1 MNGNMEEQSRKIKA
15 FDAINIPEFRLYIIM
30 RFFFIMALRMTAT
43 VVGWKIYI
51 LTRNPLALGM
61 IGLSEVIPA
70 VSLALYAGHVIDR
83 SDKRKMLL
91 RSIFFYLIC
100 IIALLIIHL
109 DATEQYA
116 GKKTIELSIYLV
128 IFCTGVI
135 RAFSGPTTN
144 ALIAQLVP
152 KTVLPNAVTWSSGT
166 WLIASVIGHATAG
179 FLIAH
184 AGYTITF
191 SLITGYIVVALI
203 CVAFIAPKSIVN
215 LNKEQKVWE
224 SMKEGL
230 RHVYR
235 TKELLGALSLD
246 LFAVLFGGAVALI
259 PVFAADILKVGA
271 EGFGWLN
278 AAADM
283 GAITSIALLTF
294 FPLQKNQGR
303 ILLYAVAGFGICII
317 VFGLSKLFWLS
328 FAALMFSGILDG
340 ISVVIRSTILQ
351 LKTPDS
357 MRGRVSSVNSMFI
370 NSSNELG
377 QFESGLAGK
386 LVGVVPSVV
395 LGGSVT
401 LLVVVITWLKA
412 PSLRKLEY

>member
-1 MNGNMEEQSRKIKA
+1 MKGNMEGKSRKGKA
-15 FDAINIPEFRLYIIM
+15 FDAMNVGEFRLYIIM
-30 RFFFIMALRMTAT
+30 RFFFIMALRMVGT

-70 VSLALYAGHVIDR
+70 VSLALYAGHVIDK

-91 RSIFFYLIC
+91 KTICFYLLC
-100 IIALLIIHL
+100 AVALLIIHL
-109 DATEQYA
+109 DVTEQYA
-116 GKKTIELSIYLV
+116 GKKIIEVSIYLV
-128 IFCTGVI
+128 IFCTGII
-135 RAFSGPTTN
+135 RSFSGPISHSI
-144 ALIAQLVP
+144 IAQLVP
-152 KTVLPNAVTWSSGT
+152 KSILPNAITWSSGT

-191 SLITGYIVVALI
+191 SVIISYII
-203 CVAFIAPKSIVN
+203 IAIACIACISPKPIVH
-215 LNKEQKVWE
+215 LNVQQKTWE

-230 RHVYR
+230 RHVFR

-259 PVFAADILKVGA
+259 PIFAADILKVGA

-283 GAITSIALLTF
+283 GAISSIALLTF

-317 VFGLSKLFWLS
+317 LFGLSKFFWLS
-328 FAALMFSGILDG
+328 FAALMLSGILDG
-340 ISVVIRSTILQ
+340 ISVVVRSTILQ

-357 MRGRVSSVNSMFI
+357 MRGRVSSINSMFI

-377 QFESGLAGK
+377 QFESGVAAK
-386 LVGVVPSVV
+386 LVGVIPSVV
-395 LGGSVT
+395 LGGCMT
-401 LLVVVITWLKA
+401 LLVVVITWIKA

>member
-1 MNGNMEEQSRKIKA
+1 MKGMEEQNRKVKA
-15 FDAINIPEFRLYIIM
+15 FDAINVPEFRLYIIM

-51 LTRNPLALGM
+51 LTRNPFALGM

-70 VSLALYAGHVIDR
+70 VSLALYAGHVIDKN
-83 SDKRKMLL
+83 DKRKMLL
-91 RSIFFYLIC
+91 KSISFYLVC
-100 IIALLIIHL
+100 IIALLIIHM
-109 DATEQYA
+109 DFTEQHA
-116 GKKTIELSIYLV
+116 GKKMVELSIYLV
-128 IFCTGVI
+128 IFCTGII

-152 KTVLPNAVTWSSGT
+152 KNILPNAVTWSSGT
-166 WLIASVIGHATAG
+166 WLIASVLGHATAG

-191 SLITGYIVVALI
+191 SVIITYIIVAIVCIALI
-203 CVAFIAPKSIVN
+203 GPKPIVN
-215 LNKEQKVWE
+215 LNTEQRIWE

-230 RHVYR
+230 RHVFK

-294 FPLQKNQGR
+294 FPLQRNQGR

-317 VFGLSKLFWLS
+317 LFGLSKIFWLS
-328 FAALMFSGILDG
+328 FAALMLSGILDG
-340 ISVVIRSTILQ
+340 VSVVVRSTILQ

-377 QFESGLAGK
+377 QFESGLAAK
-386 LVGVVPSVV
+386 LVGVIPAVV
-395 LGGSVT
+395 LGGSMT
-401 LLVVVITWLKA
+401 LFVVVITWLKA

>member
-1 MNGNMEEQSRKIKA
+1 MTGIMNEKNRTKP
-15 FDAINIPEFRLYIIM
+15 FDAIQIAEFRLYIIM
-30 RFFFIMALRMTAT
+30 RFFFIMALRMIGT

-70 VSLALYAGHVIDR
+70 VSLALYAGHVIDK

-91 RSIFFYLIC
+91 KSICLYLLC
-100 IIALLIIHL
+100 AIALLIIHL
-109 DATEQYA
+109 EGTEQYA
-116 GKKTIELSIYLV
+116 GKKIIELSIYGV

-135 RAFSGPTTN
+135 RAFSGP
-144 ALIAQLVP
+144 ISHSIVAQLVP
-152 KTVLPNAVTWSSGT
+152 KNILPNAISWSQGT

-179 FLIAH
+179 LLIAH
-184 AGYTITF
+184 TGYLFTF
-191 SLITGYIVVALI
+191 TLIIGYIVIAI
-203 CVAFIAPKSIVN
+203 GCIFFISPKPIVN
-215 LNKEQKVWE
+215 LNNQQKTWE
-224 SMKEGL
+224 SVKEGL
-230 RHVYR
+230 KHVFK

-271 EGFGWLN
+271 IGFGWLN
-278 AAADM
+278 AAADI
-283 GAITSIALLTF
+283 GAISIIIVLTF
-294 FPLQKNQGR
+294 FPLQKKQGQ

-317 VFGLSKLFWLS
+317 LFGLSKFFWLS
-328 FAALMFSGILDG
+328 FAALLLSGILDG
-340 ISVVIRSTILQ
+340 ISVVVRSTILQ

-377 QFESGLAGK
+377 QFESGVAAK
-386 LVGVVPSVV
+386 LVGVVPAVV
-395 LGGSVT
+395 LGGCMT
-401 LLVVVITWLKA
+401 LLVVVITWVKA
-412 PSLRKLEY
+412 PGLRKLEY

>member
-15 FDAINIPEFRLYIIM
+15 FDAINVPEFRLYIIM

-51 LTRNPLALGM
+51 LTRDPLALGM
-61 IGLSEVIPA
+61 IGLAEVIPA

-91 RSIFFYLIC
+91 RSIFFYMVC

-109 DATEQYA
+109 DVTEQYA

-191 SLITGYIVVALI
+191 SLITGYIIVALI

-230 RHVYR
+230 RHVYK

-317 VFGLSKLFWLS
+317 IFGLSTFFWLS

-386 LVGVVPSVV
+386 LVGVVPAVV

>member
-1 MNGNMEEQSRKIKA
+1 MNENPAEKKRKGKG
-15 FDAINIPEFRLYIIM
+15 FEAINIVEFRLYIVM
-30 RFFFIMALRMTAT
+30 RFFFIMALRMIGT
-43 VVGWKIYI
+43 VVGWKIYM

-70 VSLALYAGHVIDR
+70 VSLALYAGHVIDKN
-83 SDKRKMLL
+83 DKRKMLL
-91 RSIFFYLIC
+91 RSISFYLAC
-100 IIALLIIHL
+100 AIALLIVHL
-109 DATEQYA
+109 DATEKYA
-116 GKKTIELSIYLV
+116 GKQVIELSIYFV
-128 IFCTGVI
+128 IFCTGII
-135 RAFSGPTTN
+135 RAFSGPISN
-144 ALIAQLVP
+144 SIIAQLVP
-152 KTVLPNAVTWSSGT
+152 KAILPNAVTLSSGT

-184 AGYTITF
+184 TGYTITF
-191 SLITGYIVVALI
+191 SVIITYILIAIGCTVYMTPKP
-203 CVAFIAPKSIVN
+203 IANPN
-215 LNKEQKVWE
+215 LQQKTWE

-230 RHVYR
+230 RHVFR

-278 AAADM
+278 AAADI
-283 GAITSIALLTF
+283 GAISSIALLTF
-294 FPLQKNQGR
+294 FPLQRKQGL

-317 VFGLSKLFWLS
+317 IFGLSKFFLLS
-328 FAALMFSGILDG
+328 FAALMLSGILDG
-340 ISVVIRSTILQ
+340 VSVVVRSTILQ

-377 QFESGLAGK
+377 QFESGVAAK
-386 LVGVVPSVV
+386 LVGVVPAVV
-395 LGGSVT
+395 LGGAMT
-401 LLVVVITWLKA
+401 LLVVAITWLKA

>member
-1 MNGNMEEQSRKIKA
+1 MNGNMDERTRKVKA
-15 FDAINIPEFRLYIIM
+15 FDAVNIPEFRFYIIM

-70 VSLALYAGHVIDR
+70 VSLALYAGHVIDK

-91 RSIFFYLIC
+91 KSVSFYLLC

-109 DATEQYA
+109 DVTEQYA
-116 GKKTIELSIYLV
+116 GKKAIELSIYLV
-128 IFCTGVI
+128 IFCTGII

-152 KTVLPNAVTWSSGT
+152 KNILPNAVTWSSGT

-191 SLITGYIVVALI
+191 SIIIGYIIVAI
-203 CVAFIAPKSIVN
+203 VCIAFIGPKPIVN
-215 LNKEQKVWE
+215 LNKEQPMWE

-230 RHVYR
+230 RHVYK

-303 ILLYAVAGFGICII
+303 ILLYAVAGFGLCII
-317 VFGLSKLFWLS
+317 GFGLSTFFWLS
-328 FAALMFSGILDG
+328 FAALMLSGILDG
-340 ISVVIRSTILQ
+340 ISVVVRSTILQ

-377 QFESGLAGK
+377 QFESGLAAK
-386 LVGVVPSVV
+386 LVGVVPAVV
-395 LGGSVT
+395 LGGSMT

>member
-1 MNGNMEEQSRKIKA
+1 MNGNMEEQRRKIKA
-15 FDAINIPEFRLYIIM
+15 FDAINVREFRLYIVM

-61 IGLSEVIPA
+61 IGLAEVIPA
-70 VSLALYAGHVIDR
+70 VSLALYAGHVIDK

-91 RSIFFYLIC
+91 RSIFFYMIC
-100 IIALLIIHL
+100 IIALLVIHL
-109 DATEQYA
+109 DVTEQYA

-191 SLITGYIVVALI
+191 SLITAYIIVALI
-203 CVAFIAPKSIVN
+203 CVGFIAPKSIVN
-215 LNKEQKVWE
+215 LNKEQRMWE

-230 RHVYR
+230 RHVYK

-317 VFGLSKLFWLS
+317 IFGLSTFFWLS
-328 FAALMFSGILDG
+328 FVALMFSGILDG

-386 LVGVVPSVV
+386 LVGVVPAVV

>member
-1 MNGNMEEQSRKIKA
+1 MNGNMEEQRRKIKA
-15 FDAINIPEFRLYIIM
+15 FDAINIPEFRLYIVM

-70 VSLALYAGHVIDR
+70 VSLALYAGHVIDK

-91 RSIFFYLIC
+91 RSIFFYMIC

-109 DATEQYA
+109 DVMEQYA

-135 RAFSGPTTN
+135 RAFSGPTAN

-152 KTVLPNAVTWSSGT
+152 KTVLANAVTWSSGT

-191 SLITGYIVVALI
+191 SLITGYIIVALV
-203 CVAFIAPKSIVN
+203 CVAFIGPKSIAN
-215 LNKEQKVWE
+215 LNKEQRMWE

-230 RHVYR
+230 NHVYK

-317 VFGLSKLFWLS
+317 IFGLSTFFWLS
-328 FAALMFSGILDG
+328 FAALMLSGILDG

-351 LKTPDS
+351 LKTPDT

-377 QFESGLAGK
+377 QFESGVAGK
-386 LVGVVPSVV
+386 LVGVVPAVV

>member
-1 MNGNMEEQSRKIKA
+1 MTGKMEEKNKKGKA
-15 FDAINIPEFRLYIIM
+15 FEAINIREFRLYIVM
-30 RFFFIMALRMTAT
+30 RFFFIMALRMIGT

-70 VSLALYAGHVIDR
+70 VSLALYAGHVIDK

-91 RSIFFYLIC
+91 ISICFYLIC
-100 IIALLIIHL
+100 AVALLIIHL
-109 DATEQYA
+109 DIAEQYA
-116 GKKTIELSIYLV
+116 GKKAIELSIYMV
-128 IFCTGVI
+128 IFCTGII

-144 ALIAQLVP
+144 SLIAQLVP
-152 KTVLPNAVTWSSGT
+152 KTILPNAVSWSSGT
-166 WLIASVIGHATAG
+166 WLIASVVGHATAG

-191 SLITGYIVVALI
+191 SVIIGYIIVAIVCIALI
-203 CVAFIAPKSIVN
+203 SPKPIVN
-215 LNKEQKVWE
+215 LNKQQRIWE

-230 RHVYR
+230 RHVFK

-278 AAADM
+278 AAADI
-283 GAITSIALLTF
+283 GAISSIALLTF

-317 VFGLSKLFWLS
+317 LFGLSKFFWLS
-328 FAALMFSGILDG
+328 FAALMLSGILDG
-340 ISVVIRSTILQ
+340 ISVVVRSTILQ

-357 MRGRVSSVNSMFI
+357 MRGRVSSINSMFI

-377 QFESGLAGK
+377 QFESGLAAK
-386 LVGVVPSVV
+386 LVGVVPAVV
-395 LGGSVT
+395 LGGSMT
-401 LLVVVITWLKA
+401 LVVVIITWLKA
-412 PSLRKLEY
+412 PSLRKLQY

>member
-1 MNGNMEEQSRKIKA
+1 MTGNMDEPLRRRRA
-15 FDAINIPEFRLYIIM
+15 FDAINIVEFRLYIIM
-30 RFFFIMALRMTAT
+30 RFFFIMALRMVAT

-70 VSLALYAGHVIDR
+70 VSLSLYAGHVIDKT
-83 SDKRKMLL
+83 DKRKMLL
-91 RSIFFYLIC
+91 KTICFYLVC
-100 IIALLIIHL
+100 VTALLLIHL
-109 DATEQYA
+109 EGTEQYA
-116 GKKTIELSIYLV
+116 GKTFIEVSIYAV

-152 KTVLPNAVTWSSGT
+152 KAILPNAVTWSSGT

-184 AGYTITF
+184 GGYTITY
-191 SLITGYIVVALI
+191 SVIITYVIIAIV
-203 CVAFIAPKSIVN
+203 CVSFIGPKPIVN
-215 LNKEQKVWE
+215 LNKQQKMWE

-230 RHVYR
+230 RHVYK

-294 FPLQKNQGR
+294 FPLQRNQGK
-303 ILLYAVAGFGICII
+303 ILLYAVAGFGICI
-317 VFGLSKLFWLS
+317 VLFGLSKFFWLS
-328 FAALMFSGILDG
+328 FAALMLSGILDG
-340 ISVVIRSTILQ
+340 ISVVVRSTILQ

-357 MRGRVSSVNSMFI
+357 MRGRVASVNSMFI

-377 QFESGLAGK
+377 QFESGLAAK
-386 LVGVVPSVV
+386 LVGVVPAVV
-395 LGGSVT
+395 LGGSMT
-401 LLVVVITWLKA
+401 LLVVVATWLKA

>member
-1 MNGNMEEQSRKIKA
+1 MEEQNRKVKA
-15 FDAINIPEFRLYIIM
+15 FDAINVPEFRLYIIM

-51 LTRNPLALGM
+51 LTRNPLALGL

-70 VSLALYAGHVIDR
+70 VSLALYAGHVIDKN
-83 SDKRKMLL
+83 DKRKMLL
-91 RSIFFYLIC
+91 KSISFYLVC
-100 IIALLIIHL
+100 IIALLVIHL
-109 DATEQYA
+109 DITEQRA
-116 GKKTIELSIYLV
+116 GKKIVELSIYLV
-128 IFCTGVI
+128 IFCTGII

-152 KTVLPNAVTWSSGT
+152 KKILPNAVTWSSGT

-191 SLITGYIVVALI
+191 SVIIIYIIVAIVCVALI
-203 CVAFIAPKSIVN
+203 GPKPIVN
-215 LNKEQKVWE
+215 LNREQRIWE

-230 RHVYR
+230 RHVFK

-294 FPLQKNQGR
+294 FPLQRNQGK

-317 VFGLSKLFWLS
+317 LFGLSKFFWLS
-328 FAALMFSGILDG
+328 FTALMISGILDG
-340 ISVVIRSTILQ
+340 ISVVVRSTILQ

-377 QFESGLAGK
+377 QFESGLAAK
-386 LVGVVPSVV
+386 LVGVIPAVV
-395 LGGSVT
+395 LGGSMT
-401 LLVVVITWLKA
+401 LLVVVVTWLKA

>member
-1 MNGNMEEQSRKIKA
+1 MSELDETNRRNKA
-15 FDAINIPEFRLYIIM
+15 FDAIDNKEFRLYIVM
-30 RFFFIMALRMTAT
+30 RFFFIMAIRMIGT

-70 VSLALYAGHVIDR
+70 VSLALYAGHVIDK

-91 RSIFFYLIC
+91 KTVSFYLLC
-100 IIALLIIHL
+100 AIALLVIHL

-116 GKKTIELSIYLV
+116 GKKGIELSIYFV
-128 IFCTGVI
+128 IFCTGII
-135 RAFSGPTTN
+135 RSFSGPISHSI
-144 ALIAQLVP
+144 IAQLVP
-152 KTVLPNAVTWSSGT
+152 KSALPNAVTWSSGT
-166 WLIASVIGHATAG
+166 WLIASVTGHATAG

-184 AGYTITF
+184 GGYTVTF
-191 SLITGYIVVALI
+191 SVIITYIIIAI
-203 CVAFIAPKSIVN
+203 CCIVFISPKPIAN
-215 LNKEQKVWE
+215 LNTQQRIWE

-271 EGFGWLN
+271 IGFGWLN
-278 AAADM
+278 AAADI
-283 GAITSIALLTF
+283 GAISSIVLLTF
-294 FPLQKNQGR
+294 FPLQKKQGQ

-317 VFGLSKLFWLS
+317 LFGLSTMFWLS
-328 FAALMFSGILDG
+328 FAALMLSGILDG
-340 ISVVIRSTILQ
+340 ISVVVRSTILQ

-377 QFESGLAGK
+377 QFESGVAAK
-386 LVGVVPSVV
+386 LVGVVPAVV
-395 LGGSVT
+395 LGGCMT
-401 LLVVVITWLKA
+401 LFVVIVTWLKA

>member
-1 MNGNMEEQSRKIKA
+1 MDEKKRKMKP
-15 FDAINIPEFRLYIIM
+15 FDAINISEFRLYVIM
-30 RFFFIMALRMTAT
+30 RFFFIMALRMIGT

-70 VSLALYAGHVIDR
+70 VSLALYAGHIIDK

-91 RSIFFYLIC
+91 RTICFYCIC
-100 IIALLIIHL
+100 AIALLVIHL
-109 DATEQYA
+109 DIAEQYTS
-116 GKKTIELSIYLV
+116 KKIIEVSIYLV

-135 RAFSGPTTN
+135 RSFSGPISN
-144 ALIAQLVP
+144 SIIAQLVP
-152 KTVLPNAVTWSSGT
+152 KNILPNAITWSSGT
-166 WLIASVIGHATAG
+166 WLIASVIGHASAG

-191 SLITGYIVVALI
+191 SIIISYIIIAIV
-203 CVAFIAPKSIVN
+203 CVSFISPKPIVN
-215 LNKEQKVWE
+215 LNSQQNTWE

-230 RHVYR
+230 RHVFK

-259 PVFAADILKVGA
+259 PIFAADILKVGA

-278 AAADM
+278 AAADI
-283 GAITSIALLTF
+283 GAISSIVLLTF
-294 FPLQKNQGR
+294 FPLQRKQGT
-303 ILLYAVAGFGICII
+303 ILLGAVAGFGICII
-317 VFGLSKLFWLS
+317 LFGLSKFFWLS
-328 FAALMFSGILDG
+328 FAALMLSGILDG
-340 ISVVIRSTILQ
+340 ISVIVRGTILQ

-357 MRGRVSSVNSMFI
+357 MRGRVSSINSMFI

-377 QFESGLAGK
+377 QFESGVAAK
-386 LVGVVPSVV
+386 LVGVIPAVV
-395 LGGSVT
+395 LGGCMT
-401 LLVVVITWLKA
+401 LVVVIITWLKA

>member
-1 MNGNMEEQSRKIKA
+1 MEENSRKPKA
-15 FDAINIPEFRLYIIM
+15 FEAINIGEFRLYIIM
-30 RFFFIMALRMTAT
+30 RFFFIMALRMIGT

-61 IGLSEVIPA
+61 IGLAEVIPA
-70 VSLALYAGHVIDR
+70 VSLALYAGHVIDKT
-83 SDKRKMLL
+83 DKRKMLL
-91 RSIFFYLIC
+91 RTICFYLLC
-100 IIALLIIHL
+100 AIALLVIHL
-109 DATEQYA
+109 DSTEQA
-116 GKKTIELSIYLV
+116 RGKKFVELSIYFV

-135 RAFSGPTTN
+135 RSFSGPTSN
-144 ALIAQLVP
+144 SIVAQLVP
-152 KTVLPNAVTWSSGT
+152 KNLLPNAISWSSGT

-191 SLITGYIVVALI
+191 SVIISYVLVAIV
-203 CVAFIAPKSIVN
+203 CVACITPKPIVN
-215 LNKEQKVWE
+215 LNRQQKTWE

-230 RHVYR
+230 RHVFK

-271 EGFGWLN
+271 VGFGWLN
-278 AAADM
+278 AAADI
-283 GAITSIALLTF
+283 GAISSIAMITF
-294 FPLQKNQGR
+294 FPLQRNQGK

-317 VFGLSKLFWLS
+317 LFGLSKLFWLS
-328 FAALMFSGILDG
+328 FMALMVSGILDG
-340 ISVVIRSTILQ
+340 ISVVVRSTILQ

-377 QFESGLAGK
+377 QFESGLAAK
-386 LVGVVPSVV
+386 LVGVVPAVV
-395 LGGSVT
+395 LGGFMT
-401 LLVVVITWLKA
+401 LLVVLITWLKA

>member
-1 MNGNMEEQSRKIKA
+1 MDETSRKNKA
-15 FDAINIPEFRLYIIM
+15 FDAINVSEFRLYIIM
-30 RFFFIMALRMTAT
+30 RFFFIMAVRMIGT

-51 LTRNPLALGM
+51 LTRNPLALGL

-70 VSLALYAGHVIDR
+70 VSLALYAGHVIDKN
-83 SDKRKMLL
+83 DKRKFLL
-91 RSIFFYLIC
+91 RSVFFYLLC
-100 IIALLIIHL
+100 AVALLFIHL
-109 DATEQYA
+109 DSTEQYA
-116 GKKTIELSIYLV
+116 GKKAIELSIYFV
-128 IFCTGVI
+128 IFCTGII
-135 RAFSGPTTN
+135 RAFSGPLSN
-144 ALIAQLVP
+144 AIIAQLVP

-184 AGYTITF
+184 GGYTVTF
-191 SLITGYIVVALI
+191 SVIIGYILI
-203 CVAFIAPKSIVN
+203 AIGCLMFITPKPIAN
-215 LNKEQKVWE
+215 LNTEQRIWE

-230 RHVYR
+230 RHVFK

-271 EGFGWLN
+271 IGFGWLN
-278 AAADM
+278 AAADI

-294 FPLQKNQGR
+294 FPLQRKQGR
-303 ILLYAVAGFGICII
+303 LLLYAVAGFGICII
-317 VFGLSKLFWLS
+317 LFGLSTIFWLS
-328 FAALMFSGILDG
+328 FAALVLSGILDG
-340 ISVVIRSTILQ
+340 ISVVVRSTILQ

-357 MRGRVSSVNSMFI
+357 MRGRVSSINSMFI

-377 QFESGLAGK
+377 QFESGVAAK
-386 LVGVVPSVV
+386 LVGVVPAVV
-395 LGGSVT
+395 LGGCLT
-401 LLVVVITWLKA
+401 LFVVIVTWLKA

>member
-1 MNGNMEEQSRKIKA
+1 MEEQNRKVKA
-15 FDAINIPEFRLYIIM
+15 FDAINVPEFRLYIIM

-51 LTRNPLALGM
+51 LTRNPLALGL

-70 VSLALYAGHVIDR
+70 VSLALYAGHVIDKN
-83 SDKRKMLL
+83 DKRKMLL
-91 RSIFFYLIC
+91 KSISFYLVC
-100 IIALLIIHL
+100 IIALLVIHL
-109 DATEQYA
+109 DITEQRT
-116 GKKTIELSIYLV
+116 GKKIVELSIYLV
-128 IFCTGVI
+128 IFCTGII

-152 KTVLPNAVTWSSGT
+152 KKILPNAVTWSSGT

-191 SLITGYIVVALI
+191 SVIIIYIIVAIVCVALI
-203 CVAFIAPKSIVN
+203 GPKPIVN
-215 LNKEQKVWE
+215 LNREQRIWE

-230 RHVYR
+230 RHVFK

-294 FPLQKNQGR
+294 FPLQRNQGK

-317 VFGLSKLFWLS
+317 LFGLSKFFWLS
-328 FAALMFSGILDG
+328 FTALMISGILDG
-340 ISVVIRSTILQ
+340 ISVVVRSTILQ

-377 QFESGLAGK
+377 QFESGLAAK
-386 LVGVVPSVV
+386 LVGVIPAVV
-395 LGGSVT
+395 LGGSMT
-401 LLVVVITWLKA
+401 LLVVVVTWLKA